1 VTTPRKTRRE
11 AKGDLASPRKIPG
24 SRTLAGRRGR
34 VEALTRR
41 LREWADRQEPGS
53 LPGVAIGAW
62 RRYDAVDG
70 PLQSAL
76 LSLYILVA
84 VVPALLVIEEYLE
97 TNPAA
102 LANHMAHH
110 YGLSAPTASLL
121 RGVLSQDRTHELGSA
136 LLAIAGALFFGLGFG
151 RVLQLVHARAW
162 RIALPSRQADQ
173 ARYAV
178 VLLGLYGLILL
189 LLVQLAELAGG
200 PSWARFALT
209 PGWVALLALY
219 FAWATRVLTHKLI
232 GWRDVLPGAALTAGG
247 LVLLMWIS
255 RFVMEYWVNF
265 YARDYGGFGVVM
277 AIFFW
282 IAFSSAV
289 IVAAASLAPALAER
303 RNLGGA
309 RRARDLS

>member
-1 VTTPRKTRRE
+1 MGASGPTGRIPARRPVWRS
-11 AKGDLASPRKIPG
+11 AR
-24 SRTLAGRRGR
+24 
-34 VEALTRR
+34 
-41 LREWADRQEPGS
+41 
-53 LPGVAIGAW
+53 W
-62 RRYDAVDG
+62 RRYATVDG
-70 PLQSAL
+70 PRQSAL

-84 VVPALLVIEEYLE
+84 VVPALLVMEEYLE

-110 YGLSAPTASLL
+110 YGLSAPTASLV
-121 RGVLSQDRTHELGSA
+121 RGVLAQDRVHELGSA

-162 RIALPSRQADQ
+162 RIALPSRQTDQ

-209 PGWVALLALY
+209 PGWIALLVVY
-219 FAWATRVLTHKLI
+219 FAWVPRVLTHKLI
-232 GWRDVLPGAALTAGG
+232 GWRDLLPGAVLTASG
-247 LVLLMWIS
+247 LVSLMWIS
-255 RFVMEYWVNF
+255 RFVMESWVNF

-289 IVAAASLAPALAER
+289 IVAAASLGPPLAER
-303 RNLGGA
+303 RNLREGPSA
-309 RRARDLS
+309 RRVTAPKS